1 MSVDDR
7 PQSDTGGVAEAND
20 VPDPSKDPRR
30 ITAPRVFWP
39 ALVVLVSFVVLALA
53 LPDQMGELFS
63 TLNTTVVGDLG
74 WYYILLVSAFIAF
87 SLWIALSPMGRVV
100 LGKNDEKPEFGLLP
114 WFGMLFAAGMGIG
127 LVFWGVAE
135 PLSHFASPPPGTGD
149 SAADRA
155 NAAMDVTY
163 LHWGLHAWGIY
174 VVVGLAMAYAIHRK
188 GRPVSIRWA
197 LEPILGDR
205 VKGALG
211 DVIDV
216 IAVIGTLFG
225 VATSLGFGVSQV
237 GAGLSF
243 LGVVGTVGT
252 GLLVVLVVIITGM
265 ATLSVATG
273 IDKGIKLLSNVNMLL
288 AGALMLLVLVLG
300 PTVFLLSDFV
310 SSIGSYAANFFRL
323 SFQTLSF
330 EGEDGTA
337 WVSGWTTFY
346 WGWWMSWAPFVGV
359 FIARISRGRTVREF
373 VMGVLIVPTIVTFM
387 WFAVFGGSG
396 IYQEIFGD
404 GGLIDAEGAVD
415 TSGALFQLLDG
426 LPMSTLLSIAAI
438 FLVVIFFVTS
448 SDSGS
453 YVVDMLSS
461 GGDPNPPVWSRVMWA
476 VLEGAVAISLLLA
489 GGGGLSA
496 LQTAA
501 ILLALPFSLVMI
513 GMVVATGKALLHEHG
528 RMQHAERRLLAEEI
542 AHNIA
547 RRDDNLGAVVRGENE
562 AISPDGHPDGRGERE
577 RGPDPETSRS

>member
-1 MSVDDR
+1 MSIDDR
-7 PQSDTGGVAEAND
+7 PRAEEPDTGAAT
-20 VPDPSKDPRR
+20 PPKASRR
-30 ITAPRVFWP
+30 FEITAPRVFWP
-39 ALVVLVSFVVLALA
+39 ALIVIGGFVILALA
-53 LPDQMGELFS
+53 APEWTGELFT
-63 TLNTTVVGDLG
+63 TLSNTVVKDLG
-74 WYYILLVSAFIAF
+74 WYYILIVSGFIAF
-87 SLWIALSPMGRVV
+87 SLWAAIGPTGRVV
-100 LGKNDEKPEFGLLP
+100 LGQDDEKPEFGLVA
-114 WFGMLFAAGMGIG
+114 WFSMLFAAGMGIG

-149 SAADRA
+149 TAAERA
-155 NAAMDVTY
+155 RAATDVTY

-174 VVVGLAMAYAIHRK
+174 VVVGLAVAYAVHRK

-197 LEPILGDR
+197 LEPLLGPDR

-216 IAVIGTLFG
+216 IAVVGTLFG

-237 GAGLSF
+237 ASGMQF
-243 LGVVGTVGT
+243 LGAVSEVGNV
-252 GLLVVLVVIITGM
+252 LLVVLIVVITGF

-273 IDKGIKLLSNVNMLL
+273 IDKGIKILSNVNMIIAAGLML
-288 AGALMLLVLVLG
+288 FVLFAGA
-300 PTVFLLSDFV
+300 TVFILEDFV
-310 SSIGSYAANFFRL
+310 SSVGSYVSNFFRL

-359 FIARISRGRTVREF
+359 FIARISKGRTVREF
-373 VMGVLIVPTIVTFM
+373 VAGVLLVPTAVTFL
-387 WFAVFGGSG
+387 WFAIFGGSG
-396 IYQEIFGD
+396 IYREIFGG
-404 GGLIDAEGAVD
+404 GGLIGVDGVD
-415 TSGALFQLLDG
+415 TTSALFQLLDG
-426 LPMSTLLSIAAI
+426 FPLATLTSIVAI
-438 FLVVIFFVTS
+438 VLVVIFFVTS

-476 VLEGAVAISLLLA
+476 LLEGAVAVSLLLA

-513 GMVVATGKALLHEHG
+513 GMVLSLGRALLREHG
-528 RMQHAERRLLAEEI
+528 RMEHAERGLLADEI

-547 RRDDNLGAVVRGENE
+547 RRDDHLGAL
-562 AISPDGHPDGRGERE
+562 ARGERQAVAE
-577 RGPDPETSRS
+577 GTGPPPRGGGGPSPGSG

>member
-1 MSVDDR
+1 VSVDNSR
-7 PQSDTGGVAEAND
+7 PPAVEDHELPPEPPRSA
-20 VPDPSKDPRR
+20 RR

-39 ALVVLVSFVVLALA
+39 ALAVIGGFVLLALLA
-53 LPDQMGELFS
+53 PEWTGELFS
-63 TLNTTVVGDLG
+63 TLSSAVVDKLG
-74 WYYILLVSAFIAF
+74 WYYILIVSGFVAF
-87 SLWIALSPMGRVV
+87 SAWAAIGGTGRVV
-100 LGKNDEKPEFGLLP
+100 LGKDGEKPDFSLP
-114 WFGMLFAAGMGIG
+114 AWFAMLFAAGMGIG

-135 PLSHFASPPPGTGD
+135 PLSHYASPPPGTGD
-149 SAADRA
+149 DPAERA
-155 NAAMDVTY
+155 RVATDITY

-174 VVVGLAMAYAIHRK
+174 VVVGLAMAYAVHRK

-197 LEPILGDR
+197 LEPLLGDR

-216 IAVIGTLFG
+216 IAVVGTLFG

-237 GAGLSF
+237 GSGLQF
-243 LGVVGTVGT
+243 LGAVGEVGN
-252 GLLVVLVVIITGM
+252 GLLVVLVVGITAL
-265 ATLSVATG
+265 ATVSVATG
-273 IDKGIKLLSNVNMLL
+273 LDKGIKYLSNANMVIAAGLL
-288 AGALMLLVLVLG
+288 LFVLVVG
-300 PTVFLLSDFV
+300 PTVFLLGDFV
-310 SSIGSYAANFFRL
+310 SSVGSYVANFFRL

-330 EGEDGTA
+330 EGEDGTS

-373 VMGVLIVPTIVTFM
+373 VAGVLLVPTVVTFL

-396 IYQEIFGD
+396 IYREIFGD
-404 GGLIDAEGAVD
+404 GGLIGEDGVD
-415 TSGALFQLLDG
+415 TTAALFQLLDG
-426 LPMSTLLSIAAI
+426 FPFATVTSIVAI
-438 FLVVIFFVTS
+438 VLVVVFFVTS

-476 VLEGAVAISLLLA
+476 VLEGAVAVALLLA

-513 GMVVATGKALLHEHG
+513 GMVLSLFRALLREHG
-528 RMQHAERRLLAEEI
+528 RMERAERSLLADEI

-547 RRDDNLGAVVRGENE
+547 RRDDGLGAAARGEE
-562 AISPDGHPDGRGERE
+562 PAGRDAGRPQPG
-577 RGPDPETSRS
+577 R